1 MKIQFGNAHIASIDL
16 VWFFSRMLFFCFPFS
31 VFCYLLSF
39 LRQYLGNLAASK
51 FEKKRYCFF
60 FVSLFLFFHCAHLQ
74 KFDLFLRLV
83 QQLMMIQAPLI
94 SFMIFHDFNFDFL
107 AFQVFN
113 CLFSC
118 IFYTFS
124 VFSVSVTNNTRLF
137 MKSGRGMPLVKTHPH
152 FPIWHGG
159 ILLSHPGFRIGFFF
173 KTFKFFNH

>member
-1 MKIQFGNAHIASIDL
+1 MQTNEIQFGNAHIASIDL
-16 VWFFSRMLFFCFPFS
+16 VCFFRGCFFS

-60 FVSLFLFFHCAHLQ
+60 LFHCAHLQ

-83 QQLMMIQAPLI
+83 QQLIMIQAPLI
-94 SFMIFHDFNFDFL
+94 SFMIFHDFNFVFWAL
-107 AFQVFN
+107 QVFN
-113 CLFSC
+113 CFFFSC

-159 ILLSHPGFRIGFFF
+159 ILLSHPAFWDQIFFS
-173 KTFKFFNH
+173 